1 VASPVAL
8 GRRARVATTG
18 EGDAEVADVSA
29 GPVPGC
35 RVVADQV
42 SKVLDVAT
50 LLPATDLV
58 AEPGSCVVVRGP
70 NGSGKTTLLRLV
82 AGLLA
87 PTTGTVTIDGDP
99 ADERR
104 RSTREN
110 VAALIGPPAAYRDLT
125 LADHLTLV
133 DATWG
138 RNAHTCANRVQQAL
152 DTFALGALGERFP
165 HELSSGQGQ
174 LFRLA
179 LTWFRPARLLVLDEP
194 EQRLD
199 TDRRAMVGDL
209 VRARC
214 TSGTTVLMACH
225 DPALT
230 AAVADGVVDVGRP
243 A

>member
-1 VASPVAL
+1 M
-8 GRRARVATTG
+8 T
-18 EGDAEVADVSA
+18 AEPAA
-29 GPVPGC
+29 PGC
-35 RVVADQV
+35 RVVADEV
-42 SKVLDVAT
+42 TKVLDVAT
-50 LLPATDLV
+50 LLSPIDLV

-70 NGSGKTTLLRLV
+70 NGSGKTTLLRLA

-138 RNAHTCANRVQQAL
+138 REARSCAQRVQHEL
-152 DTFALGALGERFP
+152 DTFGLGAMGERFP

-179 LTWFRPARLLVLDEP
+179 LTWFRPARLLILDEP

-199 TDRRAMVGDL
+199 TDRRVMVGEL

-214 TSGTTVLMACH
+214 DAGTTVLMACH
-225 DPALT
+225 DPVLT
-230 AAVADGVVDVGRP
+230 ASVADVVVDVGGP

>member
-1 VASPVAL
+1 
-8 GRRARVATTG
+8 
-18 EGDAEVADVSA
+18 
-29 GPVPGC
+29 
-35 RVVADQV
+35 VVADGA

-50 LLPATDLV
+50 LLAPISMV

-87 PTTGTVTIDGDP
+87 PTSGTVTIDGDP

-138 RNAHTCANRVQQAL
+138 RESRTCVQRVQQEL
-152 DTFALGALGERFP
+152 DTFGLGAMGERFP

-179 LTWFRPARLLVLDEP
+179 LTWFRPARLLILDEP

-199 TDRRAMVGDL
+199 TDRRVMVGEL
-209 VRARC
+209 VQARC
-214 TSGTTVLMACH
+214 AAGTTVLMACH
-225 DPALT
+225 DPELT
-230 AAVADGVVDVGRP
+230 ASVADRVVDVRGPR
-243 A
+243 